1 MQETHPGEKESF
13 YHFKYAE
20 YVIHVTDQ
28 GKDEYIFSVKGSFRP
43 AVTND
48 GINEAREE
56 KTRARISKEASEE
69 MKSQLEKSLKNVMDV
84 EVSLSGSRSFK
95 ESAEWKKLKQT
106 EMIDGTFNTGRDS
119 QKQVYKQAKAVK
131 KALKDDHYEKSRLTA
146 WTWMRKTGPAL

>member
-1 MQETHPGEKESF
+1 M
-13 YHFKYAE
+13 
-20 YVIHVTDQ
+20 
-28 GKDEYIFSVKGSFRP
+28 KGSFRP